1 MIWSIVL
8 GVIAYCLIASAGYE
22 SAQREI
28 GRYSD
33 RIALVAHI
41 MGIAALASSI
51 YLAAN
56 SN

>member
-8 GVIAYCLIASAGYE
+8 AIVAYSIIASAGYE
-22 SAQREI
+22 SARQ
-28 GRYSD
+28 GFD
-33 RIALVAHI
+33 RDARSVSVLLHVFGVVALSA
-41 MGIAALASSI
+41 SI